1 MDWIYKYQL
10 FLFDFDGLLV
20 NTEHLHFEAYKQ
32 MLAARGCVVDWGFS
46 QFCQLAHLNSEALKQ
61 AIYRKFPNLEPTW
74 SVLYEEKKNIYYSLI
89 SRGSIALMPG
99 VEPLLLELHNRNIRT
114 VVVTNSL
121 YEQIALIRSQIPAL
135 QTINYWITR
144 EDYENP
150 KPHPECYLR
159 AIELYG
165 QKGDKIIGF
174 EDSIRG
180 LKALLQT
187 PAQPVLV
194 CSKDH
199 PLLDDSLPANVLHF
213 SSMADV
219 MV

>member
-20 NTEHLHFEAYKQ
+20 NTEHLHFEAYKE
-32 MLAARGCVVDWGFS
+32 MLAARGCVVDWDFL

-61 AIYRKFPNLEPTW
+61 AIYQKFPNLDPNW
-74 SVLYEEKKNIYYSLI
+74 SVLYEEKKKVYYSLI
-89 SRGSIALMPG
+89 SKGSIALMPG
-99 VEPLLLELHNRNIRT
+99 VESLLLQLHAKKIRT
-114 VVVTNSL
+114 CVVTNSL
-121 YEQIALIRSQIPAL
+121 HEQIVLIRSQIASL
-135 QTINYWITR
+135 QTINHWITR
-144 EDYENP
+144 EDYESP

-187 PAQPVLV
+187 PALPVLI

-199 PLLDDSLPANVLHF
+199 PLLDTTLPANVLHF
-213 SSMADV
+213 SSMEDV
-219 MV
+219 IA

>member
-32 MLAARGCVVDWGFS
+32 MLAARGCVIDWNFS

-61 AIYRKFPNLEPTW
+61 AIYQKFPDLDPSW
-74 SVLYEEKKNIYYSLI
+74 GVLYEEKKQIYYLLI
-89 SRGSIALMPG
+89 SKGSITLMPG
-99 VEPLLLELHNRNIRT
+99 VEKLLLQLQNKKIRSC
-114 VVVTNSL
+114 VVTNSL
-121 YEQIALIRSQIPAL
+121 HEQISLIRSQIPAL
-135 QTINYWITR
+135 QTIAHWITR
-144 EDYENP
+144 EDYERA

-180 LKALLQT
+180 LTALMQT

-199 PLLDDSLPANVLHF
+199 PLLDSSLPTNVLHF
-213 SSMADV
+213 SSMDEVIA
-219 MV
+219 